1 MDKKDVGTAL
11 VTGGHG
17 FLGSHL
23 VDLLL
28 DRGWSVSCL
37 LRPDRDES
45 VFQSRPVRV
54 LRDDLGLAHSYSL
67 TWPRPTSPCWHSA
80 GPR

>member
-1 MDKKDVGTAL
+1 MTQTMKKTAL

-28 DRGWSVSCL
+28 EPAPLQQGAHECG
-37 LRPDRDES
+37 E
-45 VFQSRPVRV
+45 VR
-54 LRDDLGLAHSYSL
+54 LGLRRLREDADPAREVF
-67 TWPRPTSPCWHSA
+67 W
-80 GPR
+80 